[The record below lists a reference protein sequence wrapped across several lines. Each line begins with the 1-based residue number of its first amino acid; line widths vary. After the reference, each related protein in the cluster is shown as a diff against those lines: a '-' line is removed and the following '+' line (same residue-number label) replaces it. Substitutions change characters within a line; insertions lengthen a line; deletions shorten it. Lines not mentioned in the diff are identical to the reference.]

1 MRKVSVGE
9 SIEVD
14 TSSFSPT
21 VGDASSKLTTPNR
34 GTEDIDDSIER
45 EGNSDST
52 SIPAEKGREV
62 TSGIN
67 YSRPVEGNSPTST
80 IPDVPSGEHGIP
92 LAITEPS
99 APSTITP
106 RPPSFYSL
114 IGSQAKYSPHPTYT
128 ETSVIRSTAR
138 DSTTQI
144 LNFQIQ
150 AHGTIDLTNPHRW
163 EEVVANSSLDDF
175 FEFFAKVSRTELRT
189 MRELTFQ
196 LNFEDFLSFTIPRHG
211 GRIVWDKMKNTVA
224 GVFCGWKRKN
234 PQVMEFSITVKCDG
248 VFDHGNGELMSCIV

>member
-1 MRKVSVGE
+1 MQRVAPPQLFGRRKVSVGE

-21 VGDASSKLTTPNR
+21 VGDASSKLTTPTR

-92 LAITEPS
+92 PAITEPS

-138 DSTTQI
+138 ESTTQI
-144 LNFQIQ
+144 LTLQIQ
-150 AHGTIDLTNPHRW
+150 AHGTIDFT
-163 EEVVANSSLDDF
+163 VAIDGRRS
-175 FEFFAKVSRTELRT
+175 LRT
-189 MRELTFQ
+189 HPWTISSSSSQKYPGR
-196 LNFEDFLSFTIPRHG
+196 SFILCQSSR
-211 GRIVWDKMKNTVA
+211 
-224 GVFCGWKRKN
+224 
-234 PQVMEFSITVKCDG
+234 S
-248 VFDHGNGELMSCIV
+248 S